1 MKRPSLAIAGVV
13 FLVGCAAMK
22 TGTGPTTWE
31 GKPVLNKIYY
41 VDARTWPSQPDLLK
55 HLTRGKFYIPV
66 QDDQKVAVVDPDH
79 PGYLVKLIDMPFAQP
94 HHPWAT
100 PGMRYVY
107 INYQAEG
114 KGDHDAFSV
123 IDTWTDTVVK
133 TIRTGTNDPFH
144 GAFSP
149 VEELYVTGSLDP
161 KQGEVFFIDPRSHE
175 VIATIQT
182 SGTQSRDALLTQ
194 DGRTLFVGHQGYDPK
209 KNDLG
214 PIDVIDVASRQIA
227 KTIACDGCGRMKMSP
242 NGRWLLAS
250 SPPRGYT
257 LIIDTATREV
267 VKKIEMGS
275 RPGNINFTKDS
286 RKAYVGMGGEGTL
299 AVIDVEQRVLKTKL
313 KAGKATNTA
322 YPHPYAP
329 VAIACNDGTD
339 NWVTIVDTEKDVV
352 IEHIETAG
360 KGTHN
365 ATWSAD
371 GRYGLATN
379 RLGDTVTI
387 FRWEGGKKVVKVA
400 DVKVGFGT
408 NGVQWG
414 PYFAGNGV
422 EHLTVHN
429 VRDIQQRVS
438 VAK

>member
-1 MKRPSLAIAGVV
+1 M
-13 FLVGCAAMK
+13 
-22 TGTGPTTWE
+22 
-31 GKPVLNKIYY
+31 NKIYY

-114 KGDHDAFSV
+114 KGDHDALSV

-144 GAFSP
+144 GAFSA
-149 VEELYVTGSLDP
+149 VEDLYVTGSLDP
-161 KQGEVFFIDPRSHE
+161 RRGEVFFIDPRTHD
-175 VIATIQT
+175 VIATIKT
-182 SGTQSRDALLTQ
+182 NGTQTRDALLTQ
-194 DGRTLFVGHQGYDPK
+194 DGKTLFVGHQGYDPK

-214 PIDVIDVASRQIA
+214 PIDVIDVASRKIV
-227 KTIACDGCGRMKMSP
+227 KIIPCDGCGRMKMTP
-242 NGRWLLAS
+242 NGKWLLAS
-250 SPPRGYT
+250 SVPKGYT
-257 LIIDTATREV
+257 LVIDTATREV
-267 VKKIEMGS
+267 VKKIEMGT
-275 RPGNINFTKDS
+275 RPGNINFSKDS
-286 RKAYVGMGGEGTL
+286 KKAYVGMGGEGKL
-299 AVIDVEQRVLKTKL
+299 AVIDVEKMVLKTKL
-313 KAGKATNTA
+313 EAGKATNTI
-322 YPHPYAP
+322 YNHPYAP
-329 VAIACNDGTD
+329 VGIAANDGTD
-339 NWVTIVDTEKDVV
+339 NWVTIVDIEKDEV

-360 KGTHN
+360 KATHN

-371 GRYGLATN
+371 GRYAVASN
-379 RLGDTVTI
+379 RLGNTVTI
-387 FRWEGGKKVVKVA
+387 FKWEGGKKVVKVA

-408 NGVQWG
+408 NGVQWV